1 MTEYVVDASVVT
13 RFLLEEE
20 SFLPQV
26 NRLIRDYVDD
36 KIGLSAPTLFMF
48 EVTNNIITAA
58 RGKRIKEEIATAT
71 FARFEALGIPLEEIE
86 YSGMFELARQYGR
99 TAYDA
104 GYLALAEQK
113 QVPLVTADEHLYN
126 AVRGEFK
133 WIMWI
138 GDYGGP
144 PPGGRSGAK

>member
-1 MTEYVVDASVVT
+1 LRELRGVSS
-13 RFLLEEE
+13 E
-20 SFLPQV
+20 
-26 NRLIRDYVDD
+26 
-36 KIGLSAPTLFMF
+36 
-48 EVTNNIITAA
+48 EVTNTLTKDTGTSNIITAA

-71 FARFEALGIPLEEIE
+71 FTRFEALGIPLEEIE
-86 YSGMFELARQYGR
+86 YSRIFELARQDGR

-138 GDYGGP
+138 GDCGGP
-144 PPGGRSGAK
+144 PPGDRSGAQ